1 MFLKGAKKMD
11 QILALVEQIL
21 AYFNEGD
28 AAAIVDMFKNFDF
41 TAIVDFIKGIID
53 AITAIIG

>member
-1 MFLKGAKKMD
+1 ME

-21 AYFNEGD
+21 GYFQEGD
-28 AAAIVDMFKNFDF
+28 AAAIVDMIKNFDF
-41 TAIVDFIKGIID
+41 SAIVDVIKGIID